1 MNTRSQ
7 TGSPFNAPPFVTV
20 EEFEDPRQDS
30 NIGEGE

>member
-20 EEFEDPRQDS
+20 EEFKEHRQDS
-30 NIGEGE
+30 NIGAGQ